1 MDATETARD
10 AQLEEWV
17 AKHRGWTYEIDY
29 ASCHVVRDPLGEL
42 MARNQDPA
50 VAMEILERR

>member
-1 MDATETARD
+1 MDVETAEQ
-10 AQLEEWV
+10 QLEAWV
-17 AKHRGWTYEIDY
+17 KERRGWKYKVENGY
-29 ASCHVVRDPLGEL
+29 HVVRDPLGEL